1 MSKYISL
8 SRIKRINSFM
18 SLLSLGPVEKIMLI
32 KGLGYPNIS
41 AFEYY
46 PAYLRKEFNAD
57 ISCDRRTKSYCMK
70 DDRITS
76 SSAVGYSG

>member
-1 MSKYISL
+1 MPKYLSQ
-8 SRIKRINSFM
+8 SRIKSINSFM
-18 SLLSLGPVEKIMLI
+18 SLLNHGPVEKIILI
-32 KGLGYPNIS
+32 EGLGYPNIS
-41 AFEYY
+41 VFEYY

-76 SSAVGYSG
+76 SGAVGYSG